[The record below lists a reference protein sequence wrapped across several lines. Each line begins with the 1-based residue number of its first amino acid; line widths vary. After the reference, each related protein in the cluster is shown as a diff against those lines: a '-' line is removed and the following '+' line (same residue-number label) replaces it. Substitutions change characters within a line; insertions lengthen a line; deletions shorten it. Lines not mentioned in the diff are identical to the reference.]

1 MMKRPKVKISVC
13 ILAVLLPAVVL
24 FSSTQASFLDIIRAL
39 VTINPLE
46 VVVSAPSLVE
56 TNKMFKVEARVI
68 NKGEERIGRVTAEIF
83 LPGGLALTKKNT
95 VQNVGAISGRR
106 EKRIQWSVKAEQ
118 TGNYFILVSATAELK
133 GDSITAEGNTV
144 TVTAQEN
151 AVIKKPQPTNL
162 LQRFLATLQRWLRL

>member
-13 ILAVLLPAVVL
+13 ILAVFLPAVVL
-24 FSSTQASFLDIIRAL
+24 FSSAQASFLDIIRAL

-56 TNKMFKVEARVI
+56 TNKIFKVEARVI

-118 TGNYFILVSATAELK
+118 TGIYIILVSATAELK
-133 GDSITAEGNTV
+133 GNSITAEGNTV

-151 AVIKKPQPTNL
+151 AVLELQPTNL
-162 LQRFLATLQRWLRL
+162 LQRFFAALQRWLRL